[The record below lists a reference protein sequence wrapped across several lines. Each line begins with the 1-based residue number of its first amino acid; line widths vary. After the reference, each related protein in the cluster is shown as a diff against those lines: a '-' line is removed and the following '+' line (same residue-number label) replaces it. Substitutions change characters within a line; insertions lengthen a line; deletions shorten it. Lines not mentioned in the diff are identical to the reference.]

1 MTKQFTEDEV
11 RGHAKDLV
19 FGNKKIKNAIY
30 GMGQITS
37 FNTLGLKLSEKPWKG
52 VNDRPD
58 GWYLPENP
66 NDGAI
71 LFEFK
76 SSKYD
81 LNDKVETEV
90 KKNMDIAKS
99 RYKDTMGV
107 IYNGLTTRVF
117 IDKDNKYSEIF
128 NQPDAIQDIDYYKQ
142 MFINDTLDVRRI
154 YNLTKR
160 INDNLHFNFGIRNL
174 YDRMIFTASALVAK
188 RYGAF
193 LQKGMNYETMQ
204 QAIRSTLNKSLE
216 DNINQNAKLNVLLDV
231 FADIKMNITSN
242 QEAINDFIACV
253 TAISDQINSNNW
265 RGEDVMGIFFNE
277 FNRYKGKSDNGQVF
291 TPEHIT
297 DFMYHLI
304 DVNPNDSVFDG
315 AAGSGAFLTKSMSN
329 MIQSVGGMNT
339 EKAKEIK
346 AHQLYGIEID
356 REIFSLASANMMI
369 HKDGKTNLTQ
379 LDTMS
384 AEASEW
390 MDKINY
396 DENGNLKKHHITKIL
411 MNPPYER
418 KYGCL
423 KIVKNVFDNM
433 PKGTDAAIL
442 LPDHKLEKDS
452 KRLVKSILNQNRLL
466 KIIKLPEET
475 FSEGVSTS
483 IFVFKLGEAQDDH
496 KIFTYEIKNDGLE
509 TVKNQGR
516 QDIKHR
522 WPAIEKEALEVSEMF
537 DTRRF
542 DGQWITPDLK
552 NMENL
557 SYPVPEKPFEIS
569 EEDFMKTVM
578 DYEMFKQ
585 GVDTKEL
592 QEKILNNVMYNS
604 DTSEDNE
611 SISIKIKKSGEE

>member
-99 RYKDTMGV
+99 RYKNTMGV